1 MAKQREISELERVD
15 VRLKIPKYKR
25 DKLNI
30 LAAVEKTSVNN
41 LLENLI
47 DKALSESREIK
58 ALEQVKSQH

>member
-1 MAKQREISELERVD
+1 MGKQKTIPGFERVD

-41 LLENLI
+41 LLETLI
-47 DKALSESREIK
+47 DKALSESQELR
-58 ALEQVKSQH
+58 ALEQVKAQG